1 MKRVRTVFFTV
12 LSGLVS
18 LAMIAAVA
26 PVLANTAQD
35 RANAQTAAQTKSV
48 TGKVTAVEQSSFTI
62 SVGAALSTELVASQP
77 NEKTMTFGIDK
88 NTTIEGKLQVGSTA
102 DVTYREANGKL
113 LAISVRV
120 AP

>member
-1 MKRVRTVFFTV
+1 MKRVRTVFFAV
-12 LSGLVS
+12 LIGLVS

-26 PVLANTAQD
+26 PVLADTAQD
-35 RANAQTAAQTKSV
+35 RANAQTSAQKSV
-48 TGKVTAVEQSSFTI
+48 TGRITAVEPTSFTI
-62 SVGAALSTELVASQP
+62 SVGAALSTELLASQA
-77 NEKTMTFGIDK
+77 NEKSMTFGIDK
-88 NTTIEGKLQVGSTA
+88 NTTIEGKLQIGSTA